1 MAFRINTNITALNN
15 HNNARKTDDRLNAS
29 LTHLSSGL
37 RINKAADDASGMTI
51 ADSLKSQA
59 NSLGQA
65 IANGND
71 AIGMVQT
78 ADGAMDE
85 QLQIIDTIR
94 TKAIQAAQDG
104 QSTDSRKALQ
114 ADISRLMEELDN
126 IAKTTSFNGKQL
138 LNGNFSNQN
147 FQIGA
152 YSNETVQISIGA
164 TESSKI
170 GHTRFETSDN
180 LVYSTAGV
188 SATTLSLELSGI
200 DGFPNGY
207 KFQQI
212 AGDELKA
219 DGLKAVADRL
229 NGVSDTTG
237 VRAKVTNAVT
247 FSGVIGTGTIK
258 GLEINGAKIGD
269 LTLVAGDTNA
279 VLANAINAVKAQ
291 TGVEATVTD
300 GKLTLTARDGRAI
313 NMKTAST
320 GNDANVSVMGAL
332 EGKAFSQGGT
342 TFFGN
347 LSLIREDA
355 RDIVIDLKATAGQQT
370 GTGLKGTGTSAFF
383 NTATGFST
391 AVVSEANVA
400 TVTLADLNTGI
411 LDGHEAAAM
420 GYFHTGEY
428 SVGAVSVAGT
438 GIADQLSGVTTYG
451 GAQAMISV
459 AESAQKQLDRIR
471 SDIGSVQN
479 QIVATINNIS
489 TTQVN
494 VKAAESQIRDVDFA
508 SEASN
513 FNKYNLLAQSGSYAL
528 SQANTIQQNVMRLLQ

>member
-1 MAFRINTNITALNN
+1 MAFRINTNITAMNN

-170 GHTRFETSDN
+170 GHTRFETSRT
-180 LVYSTAGV
+180 LIYS
-188 SATTLSLELSGI
+188 SISETTKLELSGI

-207 KFQQI
+207 KFQDI
-212 AGDELKA
+212 SADELKQ
-219 DGLKAVADRL
+219 DGLKAIADRL

-247 FSGVIGTGTIK
+247 FSGVISTGAIQ

-269 LTLVAGDTNA
+269 LELTAGDGNA

-300 GKLTLTARDGRAI
+300 GKLTLTARDGRAMNI
-313 NMKTAST
+313 KATT
-320 GNDANVSVMGAL
+320 GMSVAGAVA
-332 EGKAFSQGGT
+332 GQFSVGRVVL
-342 TFFGN
+342 GN
-347 LSLIREDA
+347 LSLVREDA
-355 RDIVIDLKATAGQQT
+355 RDIVIGINT
-370 GTGLKGTGTSAFF
+370 GSKTMAANQDTLSST
-383 NTATGFST
+383 ST
-391 AVVSEANVA
+391 AASISTAFLNSNVA
-400 TVTLADLNTGI
+400 TVTLNDLNTGV
-411 LDGHEAAAM
+411 LAGSVAAAM
-420 GYFHTGEY
+420 GYFHAGQFSTGTDGY
-428 SVGAVSVAGT
+428 AGLSGAAN
-438 GIADQLSGVTTYG
+438 QLSGVTTYG

>member
-1 MAFRINTNITALNN
+1 MAFRINTNITAMNN

-29 LTHLSSGL
+29 LSHLSSGL

-94 TKAIQAAQDG
+94 TKAIQAAQNG

-170 GHTRFETSDN
+170 GHTRFETSKT
-180 LVYSTAGV
+180 LVFSGGKFSTI
-188 SATTLSLELSGI
+188 SAEMTLSGI

-207 KFQQI
+207 KFQTVS
-212 AGDELKA
+212 AEEMMS
-219 DGLKAVADRL
+219 DGLKAIADRL

-237 VRAKVTNAVT
+237 VRASVTNAIT
-247 FSGVIGTGTIK
+247 FSAVIDTGTVQD
-258 GLEINGAKIGD
+258 LTINGTKIGD
-269 LTLVAGDTNA
+269 LELVAGDTNA

-300 GKLTLTARDGRAI
+300 GKLTLTARDGRTI
-313 NMKTAST
+313 HVQTNSTA
-320 GNDANVSVMGAL
+320 SVMGAL
-332 EGKAFSQGGT
+332 AGKFSGEGQYIL
-342 TFFGN
+342 GN
-347 LSLIREDA
+347 LSLVREDA
-355 RDIVIDLKATAGQQT
+355 RDIVIGFDT
-370 GTGLKGTGTSAFF
+370 GTIAANQGAFGNF
-383 NTATGFST
+383 SGASNFST
-391 AVVSEANVA
+391 AVMNSIANAA
-400 TVTLADLNTGI
+400 TVTLNDLNTGV
-411 LDGHEAAAM
+411 LKGSVAAAM
-420 GYFHTGEY
+420 GYFHAGQFSIGAGYSTLTG
-428 SVGAVSVAGT
+428 GD
-438 GIADQLSGVTTYG
+438 ADQLSGVTTYG

>member
-37 RINKAADDASGMTI
+37 RVNKAADDASGMTI

-71 AIGMVQT
+71 AIGIVQT

-85 QLQIIDTIR
+85 QLQIVDTIR

-170 GHTRFETSDN
+170 GHTRFETSAN
-180 LVYSTAGV
+180 LAYSAGRISTISV
-188 SATTLSLELSGI
+188 KLELSGI

-207 KFQQI
+207 KFQTVSPE
-212 AGDELKA
+212 ELMSN
-219 DGLKAVADRL
+219 GLKAIADRL

-247 FSGVIGTGTIK
+247 FSGVIGTGTLK
-258 GLEINGAKIGD
+258 GLEINGAIIGD
-269 LTLVAGDTNA
+269 IEVIAGDQNA
-279 VLANAINAVKAQ
+279 VLANSINAVKAQ
-291 TGVEATVTD
+291 TGVEASVTD
-300 GKLTLTARDGRAI
+300 GRLTLTARDGRTI
-313 NMKTAST
+313 NIKTYSVAA
-320 GNDANVSVMGAL
+320 GANTSVMGAL
-332 EGKAFSQGGT
+332 EGKALSNGGVA
-342 TFFGN
+342 FLGN
-347 LSLIREDA
+347 ISLVREDA
-355 RDIVIDLKATAGQQT
+355 RDIVIGIST
-370 GTGLKGTGTSAFF
+370 GASNNGAYQAASNFFSA
-383 NTATGFST
+383 AADFST
-391 AVVSEANVA
+391 AVMNSVGNTA
-400 TVTLADLNTGI
+400 TVTLKDLNTGI
-411 LDGHEAAAM
+411 LDGHLAAAM
-420 GYFHTGEY
+420 GYFHTGQY
-428 SVGAVSVAGT
+428 SVGSYSVT
-438 GIADQLSGVTTYG
+438 GLKVADQLSGVTTYG

-471 SDIGSVQN
+471 ADIGSVQN

>member
-1 MAFRINTNITALNN
+1 MAFRINTNITAMNN

-29 LTHLSSGL
+29 LAHLSSGL

-51 ADSLKSQA
+51 ADSLRSQA

-71 AIGMVQT
+71 AIGIVQT
-78 ADGAMDE
+78 ADGAMEE
-85 QLQIIDTIR
+85 QIQITDTIR
-94 TKAIQAAQDG
+94 VKAIQAAQDG

-114 ADISRLMEELDN
+114 ADISRLLEELDN

-170 GHTRFETSDN
+170 GHTRFETSKFFA
-180 LVYSTAGV
+180 YSTTANL
-188 SATTLSLELSGI
+188 SAQTVGIELSGI

-207 KFQQI
+207 KFQSVT
-212 AGDELKA
+212 GEELRIS
-219 DGLKAVADRL
+219 GFRAVADRI

-237 VRAKVTNAVT
+237 VKAKVTNSIT
-247 FSGVIGTGTIK
+247 FSGIIADGTVK
-258 GLEINGAKIGD
+258 GLEINGATIGD
-269 LTLVAGDTNA
+269 IELKAGDGNA

-291 TGVEATVTD
+291 TGVEAAITD
-300 GKLTLTARDGRAI
+300 GKLTLTARDGRTINIKAQSPASIMGTISAI
-313 NMKTAST
+313 GLS
-320 GNDANVSVMGAL
+320 D
-332 EGKAFSQGGT
+332 GKAILGS
-342 TFFGN
+342 
-347 LSLIREDA
+347 LSLVREDA
-355 RDIVIDLKATAGQQT
+355 RDIVIGI
-370 GTGLKGTGTSAFF
+370 TGLTGGAQILSTFTMATNGMSA
-383 NTATGFST
+383 ATM
-391 AVVSEANVA
+391 SEADA
-400 TVTLADLNTGI
+400 ASITLADLNTGI
-411 LDGHEAAAM
+411 LDGKAAAAM
-420 GYFHTGEY
+420 GYFRAGEFSSSIY
-428 SVGAVSVAGT
+428 SAGT
-438 GIADQLSGVTTYG
+438 YADQLSGVTTYG

-489 TTQVN
+489 TTRVN

-528 SQANTIQQNVMRLLQ
+528 SQANTVQQNVMRLLQ

>member
-1 MAFRINTNITALNN
+1 MAFRINTNITAMNN

-170 GHTRFETSDN
+170 GHTRFETSKF
-180 LVYSTAGV
+180 LAFSTAKL
-188 SATTLSLELSGI
+188 SAADFVLELSGI

-207 KFQQI
+207 KFQNITGVEMKQ
-212 AGDELKA
+212 

-237 VRAKVTNAVT
+237 VRAKVTNAIT
-247 FSGVIGTGTIK
+247 FDNVISAGTVQ

-269 LTLVAGDTNA
+269 LEITACDGNA

-300 GKLTLTARDGRAI
+300 GKLTLTARDGRAMNI
-313 NMKTAST
+313 KATT
-320 GNDANVSVMGAL
+320 GMSVAGA
-332 EGKAFSQGGT
+332 KAGVFSDGAVIV
-342 TFFGN
+342 GN

-355 RDIVIDLKATAGQQT
+355 RDIVIAFSNATA
-370 GTGLKGTGTSAFF
+370 TSNAVVVDVS
-383 NTATGFST
+383 AKFST
-391 AVVSEANVA
+391 ASAIEGAMKNSLANTA
-400 TVTLADLNTGI
+400 TVTLNDLNTGV
-411 LDGHEAAAM
+411 LAGSVAAAM
-420 GYFHTGEY
+420 GYFHAGQFSTGTDGY
-428 SVGAVSVAGT
+428 AGLSGAAN
-438 GIADQLSGVTTYG
+438 QLSGVTTYG

>member
-1 MAFRINTNITALNN
+1 MAFRINTNITAMNN

-29 LTHLSSGL
+29 LAHLSSGL

-51 ADSLKSQA
+51 ADSLRSQA

-71 AIGMVQT
+71 AIGIVQT
-78 ADGAMDE
+78 ADGAMEE
-85 QLQIIDTIR
+85 QIQITDTIR
-94 TKAIQAAQDG
+94 VKAIQAAQDG

-114 ADISRLMEELDN
+114 ADISRLLEELDN

-152 YSNETVQISIGA
+152 YSNEIVQISIGA

-170 GHTRFETSDN
+170 GHTRFETSRFFA
-180 LVYSTAGV
+180 YSAADL
-188 SATTLSLELSGI
+188 SAQTVGIELSGI

-207 KFQQI
+207 KFQSVT
-212 AGDELKA
+212 GEELRIS
-219 DGLKAVADRL
+219 GFRAVADRI

-237 VRAKVTNAVT
+237 VKAKVTNSIT
-247 FSGVIGTGTIK
+247 FSGIIADGTVK
-258 GLEINGAKIGD
+258 GLEINGATIGD
-269 LTLVAGDTNA
+269 IELKAGDGNA

-291 TGVEATVTD
+291 TGVEASVTD
-300 GKLTLTARDGRAI
+300 GKLTLTSPDGRTI
-313 NMKTAST
+313 NIKAQSS
-320 GNDANVSVMGAL
+320 ASVMGTISAIGL
-332 EGKAFSQGGT
+332 SDGKAILGS
-342 TFFGN
+342 
-347 LSLIREDA
+347 LSLVREDA
-355 RDIVIDLKATAGQQT
+355 RDIVIGI
-370 GTGLKGTGTSAFF
+370 TGLTGGAQILSTFTMATNGMSA
-383 NTATGFST
+383 ATM
-391 AVVSEANVA
+391 SEADA
-400 TVTLADLNTGI
+400 ASITLADLNTGI
-411 LDGHEAAAM
+411 LDGKAAAAM
-420 GYFHTGEY
+420 GYFHAGEFSSSIY
-428 SVGAVSVAGT
+428 SGGT
-438 GIADQLSGVTTYG
+438 YADQLSGVTTYG

-489 TTQVN
+489 TTRVN

-528 SQANTIQQNVMRLLQ
+528 SQANTVQQNVMRLLQ

>member
-37 RINKAADDASGMTI
+37 RVNKAADDASGMTI

-71 AIGMVQT
+71 AIGIVQT

-85 QLQIIDTIR
+85 QLQIVDTIR

-170 GHTRFETSDN
+170 GHTRFETSKAII
-180 LVYSTAGV
+180 YSNITN
-188 SATTLSLELSGI
+188 ATKLELGGI

-207 KFQQI
+207 KFQDI
-212 AGDELKA
+212 SADEMKQN
-219 DGLKAVADRL
+219 GLKAIADRL

-237 VRAKVTNAVT
+237 VRAKVTNSIT
-247 FSGVIGTGTIK
+247 FSGVVETGTLK

-269 LTLVAGDTNA
+269 IEVIAGDQNA

-291 TGVEATVTD
+291 TGVEASITD
-300 GKLTLTARDGRAI
+300 GKLTLTARDGRTI
-313 NMKTAST
+313 NVKTASAAS
-320 GNDANVSVMGAL
+320 GIGAANGAN
-332 EGKAFSQGGT
+332 FSDGRYIL
-342 TFFGN
+342 GN

-355 RDIVIDLKATAGQQT
+355 RDIVVNIST
-370 GTGLKGTGTSAFF
+370 GTGSGMKGVQVLSSSS
-383 NTATGFST
+383 TAGSLST
-391 AVVSEANVA
+391 AVLNSEANTA

-411 LDGHEAAAM
+411 LKGSVAAAM
-420 GYFHTGEY
+420 GYFHAGQFNISASY
-428 SVGAVSVAGT
+428 STLAGA
-438 GIADQLSGVTTYG
+438 ADQLSGVTTYG

-471 SDIGSVQN
+471 ADIGSVQN

>member
-1 MAFRINTNITALNN
+1 MAFRINTNITAMNN

-126 IAKTTSFNGKQL
+126 IAKSTSFNGKQL

-170 GHTRFETSDN
+170 GHTRFETSKFFA
-180 LVYSTAGV
+180 Y
-188 SATTLSLELSGI
+188 SATGSLSAQTVGIELSGI

-207 KFQQI
+207 KFQSVT
-212 AGDELKA
+212 GEELRIS
-219 DGLKAVADRL
+219 GFRAVADRI

-237 VRAKVTNAVT
+237 VRAKVTNSIT
-247 FSGVIGTGTIK
+247 FSGVVATGTLK

-269 LTLVAGDTNA
+269 IEVIAGDQNA
-279 VLANAINAVKAQ
+279 VLANSINAVKAQ
-291 TGVEATVTD
+291 TGVEASVTD
-300 GKLTLTARDGRAI
+300 GKLTLTARDGRA
-313 NMKTAST
+313 M
-320 GNDANVSVMGAL
+320 NVKVNSSMTLAGMQQGKFSEGAVIL
-332 EGKAFSQGGT
+332 
-342 TFFGN
+342 GN
-347 LSLIREDA
+347 LSLMREDA
-355 RDIVIDLKATAGQQT
+355 RDIVISIGA
-370 GTGLKGTGTSAFF
+370 GTSMSGFQLAD
-383 NTATGFST
+383 NITTA
-391 AVVSEANVA
+391 AMSEAALNSMANTA

-411 LDGHEAAAM
+411 LKGSAAAAM
-420 GYFHTGEY
+420 GYFH
-428 SVGAVSVAGT
+428 AGQFSAT
-438 GIADQLSGVTTYG
+438 LSADYNMGNQLSGVTTYG

>member
-170 GHTRFETSDN
+170 GHTRFETSKFLAFKDEN
-180 LVYSTAGV
+180 FGGENFK
-188 SATTLSLELSGI
+188 LELSGI

-207 KFQQI
+207 QFQDI
-212 AGDELKA
+212 TGVELKQ

-237 VRAKVTNAVT
+237 VRASVTNAMT
-247 FSGVIGTGTIK
+247 FDNVIATGTVQK
-258 GLEINGAKIGD
+258 LEINGAKIGD

-313 NMKTAST
+313 NIKTNST
-320 GNDANVSVMGAL
+320 ASVMGAIA
-332 EGKAFSQGGT
+332 GKFSDGAVIL
-342 TFFGN
+342 GN
-347 LSLIREDA
+347 LSLVREDA
-355 RDIVIDLKATAGQQT
+355 RDIVIAFSSTLTTKNAAVMDVSGKFKTASTVGEAMKNS
-370 GTGLKGTGTSAFF
+370 LA
-383 NTATGFST
+383 NT
-391 AVVSEANVA
+391 A
-400 TVTLADLNTGI
+400 TVTLADLNTGV
-411 LDGHEAAAM
+411 LKASVAAAM
-420 GYFHTGEY
+420 GYFHAGQF
-428 SVGAVSVAGT
+428 SVVNTRYANFSA
-438 GIADQLSGVTTYG
+438 ANQLSGVTTYG

>member
-1 MAFRINTNITALNN
+1 MAFRINTNITAMNN

-29 LTHLSSGL
+29 LAHLSSGL

-51 ADSLKSQA
+51 ADSLRSQA

-71 AIGMVQT
+71 AIGIVQT
-78 ADGAMDE
+78 ADGAMEE
-85 QLQIIDTIR
+85 QIQITDTIR
-94 TKAIQAAQDG
+94 VKAIQAAQDG

-114 ADISRLMEELDN
+114 ADISRLLEELDN

-170 GHTRFETSDN
+170 GHTRFETSKFFA
-180 LVYSTAGV
+180 YSTTANL
-188 SATTLSLELSGI
+188 SAQTVGIELSGI

-207 KFQQI
+207 KFQSVT
-212 AGDELKA
+212 GEELRIS
-219 DGLKAVADRL
+219 GFRAVADRI

-237 VRAKVTNAVT
+237 VKAKVTNSIT
-247 FSGVIGTGTIK
+247 FSGIIADGTVK
-258 GLEINGAKIGD
+258 GLEINGATIGD
-269 LTLVAGDTNA
+269 IELKAGDGNA

-291 TGVEATVTD
+291 TGVEASVTD
-300 GKLTLTARDGRAI
+300 GKLTLTSPDGRTI
-313 NMKTAST
+313 NIKAQSS
-320 GNDANVSVMGAL
+320 ASVMGTISAIGL
-332 EGKAFSQGGT
+332 SDGKAILGS
-342 TFFGN
+342 
-347 LSLIREDA
+347 LSLVREDA
-355 RDIVIDLKATAGQQT
+355 RDIVIGI
-370 GTGLKGTGTSAFF
+370 TGLTGGAQILSTFTMATNGMSA
-383 NTATGFST
+383 ATM
-391 AVVSEANVA
+391 SEADA
-400 TVTLADLNTGI
+400 ASITLADLNTGI
-411 LDGHEAAAM
+411 LDGKAAAAM
-420 GYFHTGEY
+420 GYFRAGEFSSSAY
-428 SVGAVSVAGT
+428 SAGT
-438 GIADQLSGVTTYG
+438 YADQLSGVTTYG

-489 TTQVN
+489 TTRVN

-528 SQANTIQQNVMRLLQ
+528 SQANTVQQNVMRLLQ

>member
-164 TESSKI
+164 TDSSKI
-170 GHTRFETSDN
+170 GHTRFETSRT
-180 LVYSTAGV
+180 LIYSAGNISKATV
-188 SATTLSLELSGI
+188 SVELSGI

-207 KFQQI
+207 KFQDVS
-212 AGDELKA
+212 AVELQK
-219 DGLKAVADRL
+219 DGLKAIADRL

-237 VRAKVTNAVT
+237 VRAKVTNAIT
-247 FSGVIGTGTIK
+247 FSGAIETGTLG

-269 LTLVAGDTNA
+269 LEVKAGDQNA

-313 NMKTAST
+313 NIKTNTVA
-320 GNDANVSVMGAL
+320 GANVSVMGAL
-332 EGKAFSQGGT
+332 AGKGYSKGGYS
-342 TFFGN
+342 FLGN

-355 RDIVIDLKATAGQQT
+355 RDIVIGLNTGGNAVSATKDAFET
-370 GTGLKGTGTSAFF
+370 FTMGT
-383 NTATGFST
+383 NIST
-391 AVVSEANVA
+391 AALNSMGNVA
-400 TVTLADLNTGI
+400 TVTLKDLNTGV
-411 LDGHEAAAM
+411 LAGSVAAAM
-420 GYFHTGEY
+420 GYFHAGQFSIGAGY
-428 SVGAVSVAGT
+428 STLLGA
-438 GIADQLSGVTTYG
+438 ADQLSGVTTYG

>member
-71 AIGMVQT
+71 AIGIVQT

-85 QLQIIDTIR
+85 QLQIVDTIR

-170 GHTRFETSDN
+170 GHTRFETSKFMA
-180 LVYSTAGV
+180 YSAASKAKDVTI
-188 SATTLSLELSGI
+188 ELSGI

-207 KFQQI
+207 KFQTVSS
-212 AGDELKA
+212 AELTSN
-219 DGLKAVADRL
+219 GLKAIADRL

-237 VRAKVTNAVT
+237 VRAKVTNAIT
-247 FSGVIGTGTIK
+247 FSAVVETGTLK

-269 LTLVAGDTNA
+269 IELQAGDQSA

-291 TGVEATVTD
+291 TGVEASVTD
-300 GKLTLTARDGRAI
+300 GKLTLTARDGRA
-313 NMKTAST
+313 M
-320 GNDANVSVMGAL
+320 NVKVLSSMTIAGMQAGKFSEGAVIL
-332 EGKAFSQGGT
+332 
-342 TFFGN
+342 GN
-347 LSLIREDA
+347 LSLVREDA
-355 RDIVIDLKATAGQQT
+355 RDIVIGIST
-370 GTGLKGTGTSAFF
+370 GVTGSAFQL
-383 NTATGFST
+383 TANVST
-391 AVVSEANVA
+391 AHMSEAALNSAANTA

-411 LDGHEAAAM
+411 LKGSVAAAM
-420 GYFHTGEY
+420 GYFHTGQF
-428 SVGAVSVAGT
+428 SVGAGYSTLTNGQ
-438 GIADQLSGVTTYG
+438 ADQLSGVTTYG

-471 SDIGSVQN
+471 ADIGSVQN

>member
-1 MAFRINTNITALNN
+1 MAFRINTNITAMNN

-29 LTHLSSGL
+29 LAHLSSGL
-37 RINKAADDASGMTI
+37 RINKSADDASGMTI
-51 ADSLKSQA
+51 ADSLRSQA

-71 AIGMVQT
+71 AIGIVQT
-78 ADGAMDE
+78 ADGAMEE
-85 QLQIIDTIR
+85 QIQITDTIR
-94 TKAIQAAQDG
+94 VKAIQAAQDG

-170 GHTRFETSDN
+170 GHTRFETSQFFT
-180 LVYSTAGV
+180 YSAED
-188 SATTLSLELSGI
+188 LSTKTVELELSGI
-200 DGFPNGY
+200 DGFPSGY
-207 KFQQI
+207 QFQNVTG
-212 AGDELKA
+212 AELKQ
-219 DGLKAVADRL
+219 DGFKAIVDRI

-237 VRAKVTNAVT
+237 VRAKVTNAIT
-247 FSGVIGTGTIK
+247 FSGVISAGTIK

-269 LTLVAGDTNA
+269 LELKAGDTNA

-291 TGVEATVTD
+291 TGVEASVTD
-300 GKLTLTARDGRAI
+300 GKLTLTARDGRAMNI
-313 NMKTAST
+313 KATTGMSFAGTISGAFST
-320 GNDANVSVMGAL
+320 GKSILG
-332 EGKAFSQGGT
+332 S
-342 TFFGN
+342 

-355 RDIVIDLKATAGQQT
+355 RDIVIGM
-370 GTGLKGTGTSAFF
+370 TGLTGGAQILSTF
-383 NTATGFST
+383 TMATGGMSAGISNNNAKT
-391 AVVSEANVA
+391 A
-400 TVTLADLNTGI
+400 TVTLADLNTGV
-411 LDGHEAAAM
+411 LNGRAAAAM
-420 GYFHTGEY
+420 GYFHAGQFSSSNY
-428 SVGAVSVAGT
+428 SSGT
-438 GIADQLSGVTTYG
+438 YADQLSGVTTYG

-489 TTQVN
+489 TTRVN

>member
-1 MAFRINTNITALNN
+1 
-15 HNNARKTDDRLNAS
+15 
-29 LTHLSSGL
+29 
-37 RINKAADDASGMTI
+37 TI

-71 AIGMVQT
+71 AIGIVQT

-85 QLQIIDTIR
+85 QLQIVDTIR

-170 GHTRFETSDN
+170 GHTRFETSKT
-180 LVYSTAGV
+180 LIYSAGNISKATV
-188 SATTLSLELSGI
+188 SVELSGI

-207 KFQQI
+207 KFQDVS
-212 AGDELKA
+212 AVELQR
-219 DGLKAVADRL
+219 DGLKAIADRL
-229 NGVSDTTG
+229 NGVSDVTG
-237 VRAKVTNAVT
+237 VRAKVTNAIT
-247 FSGVIGTGTIK
+247 FSGVIGTGTIQ
-258 GLEINGAKIGD
+258 GLTINGAKIGD
-269 LTLVAGDTNA
+269 IEVIAGDQNA

-291 TGVEATVTD
+291 TGVEASVTD

-313 NMKTAST
+313 NIQTLSTVATA
-320 GNDANVSVMGAL
+320 SVMGAVT
-332 EGKAFSQGGT
+332 GKFSGGQT
-342 TFFGN
+342 ILGN

-355 RDIVIDLKATAGQQT
+355 RDIVI
-370 GTGLKGTGTSAFF
+370 GLKTG
-383 NTATGFST
+383 NTAVSANKEVLSSSST
-391 AVVSEANVA
+391 AANISEAIMNSVGNTA
-400 TVTLADLNTGI
+400 TVTLKDLNTGV
-411 LDGHEAAAM
+411 LKGSVAAAM
-420 GYFHTGEY
+420 GYFHAGQFT
-428 SVGAVSVAGT
+428 VGAGYSTLNGD
-438 GIADQLSGVTTYG
+438 ADQLSGVTTYG

-471 SDIGSVQN
+471 ADIGSVQN

>member
-170 GHTRFETSDN
+170 GHTRFETSRT
-180 LVYSTAGV
+180 LVYSTDGLA
-188 SATTLSLELSGI
+188 ATKLSLELSGI
-200 DGFPNGY
+200 DGFPSGY
-207 KFQQI
+207 KFQDI
-212 AGDELKA
+212 DGTELKA

-237 VRAKVTNAVT
+237 VRAKVTNAIT
-247 FSGVIGTGTIK
+247 FSSVIRTGTLK

-269 LTLVAGDTNA
+269 LTLQAGDQNA

-291 TGVEATVTD
+291 TGVEASVTD

-313 NMKTAST
+313 NIKTLSGMSLAGSKLK
-320 GNDANVSVMGAL
+320 GA
-332 EGKAFSQGGT
+332 GFSKGVT
-342 TFFGN
+342 VFGN
-347 LSLIREDA
+347 LTLIREDA
-355 RDIVIDLKATAGQQT
+355 RDIVVGLKATTGQKT
-370 GTGLKGTGTSAFF
+370 GTKISAF
-383 NTATGFST
+383 GFFSGGKFSD
-391 AVVSEANVA
+391 ALLNSKANAA
-400 TVTLADLNTGI
+400 TVTLADLNTGV
-411 LDGHEAAAM
+411 LKGSVAAAM
-420 GYFHTGEY
+420 GYFHAGQFNIGAGY
-428 SVGAVSVAGT
+428 STLTNGQAN
-438 GIADQLSGVTTYG
+438 QLSGVTTYG

>member
-1 MAFRINTNITALNN
+1 MAFRINTNITAMNN

-51 ADSLKSQA
+51 ADSLRSQA

-71 AIGMVQT
+71 AIGIVQT
-78 ADGAMDE
+78 ADGAMEE
-85 QLQIIDTIR
+85 QIQITDTIR
-94 TKAIQAAQDG
+94 VKAIQAAQDG

-114 ADISRLMEELDN
+114 ADISRLLEELDN

-152 YSNETVQISIGA
+152 YSNEIVQISIGA

-170 GHTRFETSDN
+170 GHTRFETSRFFAYSAAN
-180 LVYSTAGV
+180 LSTKEVGI
-188 SATTLSLELSGI
+188 ELSGI

-207 KFQQI
+207 KFQSVT
-212 AGDELKA
+212 GEELRIS
-219 DGLKAVADRL
+219 GFRAVADRI

-237 VRAKVTNAVT
+237 VKAKVTNSIT
-247 FSGVIGTGTIK
+247 FSGIIADGTVK
-258 GLEINGAKIGD
+258 GLEINGATIGD
-269 LTLVAGDTNA
+269 IELKAGDGNA

-291 TGVEATVTD
+291 TGVEASVTD
-300 GKLTLTARDGRAI
+300 GKLTLTSPDGRTI
-313 NMKTAST
+313 NIKAQSS
-320 GNDANVSVMGAL
+320 ASVMGTISAIGL
-332 EGKAFSQGGT
+332 SDGKAILGS
-342 TFFGN
+342 
-347 LSLIREDA
+347 LSLVREDA
-355 RDIVIDLKATAGQQT
+355 RDIVIGI
-370 GTGLKGTGTSAFF
+370 TGLTGGAQILSTFTMATNGMSA
-383 NTATGFST
+383 ATM
-391 AVVSEANVA
+391 SEADA
-400 TVTLADLNTGI
+400 ASITLADLNTGI
-411 LDGHEAAAM
+411 LNGKAAAAM
-420 GYFHTGEY
+420 GYFRAGEFSSSIY
-428 SVGAVSVAGT
+428 SDGT
-438 GIADQLSGVTTYG
+438 YADQLSGVTTYG

-489 TTQVN
+489 TTRVN

-528 SQANTIQQNVMRLLQ
+528 SQANTVQQNVMRLLQ